1 MLLAGCGIRP
11 VCRDRLDLRK
21 EPHAVFS
28 KHVQIPEEGVLVPAE
43 RENADRNRNPDID
56 ADHAAIR
63 AAGEFTA
70 VIAAARKDHRA
81 IGKAVSIHHR
91 QTFFKVLNAFD
102 AQNRPKISQ
111 LPTVISSVT

>member
-63 AAGEFTA
+63 AAGALLAELGCVDADYAIKSGRARDSAALDYLIFTLA
-70 VIAAARKDHRA
+70 SAKPVAR
-81 IGKAVSIHHR
+81 
-91 QTFFKVLNAFD
+91 
-102 AQNRPKISQ
+102 
-111 LPTVISSVT
+111 